1 MSDETIE
8 SKMKRAS
15 DLKMQCK
22 KHQIFHEKALEAEK
36 MSEAGHLH
44 TQIGLALTD
53 DAEGRTFH
61 YEEAAVCLARA
72 KRLCTDLVRGR

>member
-1 MSDETIE
+1 MSPDDLEL
-8 SKMKRAS
+8 KMKRAS

-22 KHQIFHEKALEAEK
+22 KHQVFHEKALEAEK
-36 MSEAGHLH
+36 MAEAGHLH
-44 TQIGLALTD
+44 TQIALALTE